1 VAKLWNEVIHPHTND
16 ASKWELVR
24 SVPLKFNRLVLFR
37 PWLWHNAGAGFG
49 DHLENGRLI
58 YLLSYNSV

>member
-1 VAKLWNEVIHPHTND
+1 
-16 ASKWELVR
+16 
-24 SVPLKFNRLVLFR
+24 VLFR

-49 DHLENGRLI
+49 DCLENGRLI